1 MWRRMLWR
9 NSLGRTVCSKLFRS
23 FCKNSLSKH
32 CQPQHFSAKTLCTT
46 VSTKM
51 ADLAKVVTVL
61 NGFAPPS
68 LAESWDNV
76 GLLVE
81 PSPPH
86 EVSRMLLTND
96 LTEGVLAEAV
106 DKKANFILSYHP
118 PIFVPLK
125 RLTQRSW
132 KERIAVRCLEN
143 RIAVYSPHTAYDAVK
158 GGVNDWLA
166 SGLGAGQVSPL
177 EASVQPHPH
186 GHVFLLEVLA
196 DKSSALTLQGKLTAL
211 QQGDVT
217 TQDITTDSGDC
228 TRINVRCAQHALVQ
242 AVDCVNQTLGDKAGT
257 SLQVVKL
264 EKPPLPGAGM
274 GRLVTLDDPVTLS
287 VLLSRVKSHLGLN
300 HVRLAMGEGRTME
313 GSTVRS
319 VALCAGSGGSVLKGV
334 KADVYLTGEM
344 SHHDVL
350 DAVAMGTSVILCEH
364 SNTERGFL
372 RVLQGQ
378 LTAMLDGKVEVM
390 VSDVD
395 KDPLEV
401 V

>member
-1 MWRRMLWR
+1 
-9 NSLGRTVCSKLFRS
+9 
-23 FCKNSLSKH
+23 
-32 CQPQHFSAKTLCTT
+32 
-46 VSTKM
+46 M
-51 ADLAKVVTVL
+51 ADLTKVVTVL

-106 DKKANFILSYHP
+106 HKKANFILSYHP

-166 SGLGAGQVSPL
+166 SGLDS
-177 EASVQPHPH
+177 
-186 GHVFLLEVLA
+186 
-196 DKSSALTLQGKLTAL
+196 
-211 QQGDVT
+211 
-217 TQDITTDSGDC
+217 SGDC
-228 TRINVRCAQHALVQ
+228 TRINVRCSQHALVQ

-287 VLLSRVKSHLGLN
+287 ALLSRVKTHLGLN

-344 SHHDVL
+344 SHHNVL

-378 LTAMLDGKVEVM
+378 LTAMLDGKVEVV

>member
-1 MWRRMLWR
+1 
-9 NSLGRTVCSKLFRS
+9 
-23 FCKNSLSKH
+23 
-32 CQPQHFSAKTLCTT
+32 
-46 VSTKM
+46 M

-61 NGFAPPS
+61 NNFAPPS

-96 LTEGVLAEAV
+96 LTEGVLVEAV
-106 DKKANFILSYHP
+106 EKKANLILSYHP

-125 RLTQRSW
+125 RLTQSSW

-143 RIAVYSPHTAYDAVK
+143 RIAVYSPHTAYDALK

-166 SGLGAGQVSPL
+166 AGLGVGQVEPL
-177 EASVQPHPH
+177 HTSVQPHPQ
-186 GHVFLLEVLA
+186 GHVFVLEVCV
-196 DKSSALTLQGKLTAL
+196 DKPAAVALQGKLAAL
-211 QQGDVT
+211 QQGEVT
-217 TQDITTDSGDC
+217 TQDVMAGSRGNCIK
-228 TRINVRCAQHALVQ
+228 INMRCSQHALVQ
-242 AVDCVNQTLGDKAGT
+242 AVDCVNQTLGDKAAT
-257 SLQVVKL
+257 NLQVVKL
-264 EKPPLPGAGM
+264 EKPPLPGTGM
-274 GRLVTLDDPVTLS
+274 GRLVTLDVPVTMS
-287 VLLSRVKSHLGLN
+287 DLLSRVKTHLGLN
-300 HVRLAMGEGRTME
+300 HVRLGMGEGRTLE

-344 SHHDVL
+344 SHHDIL

-395 KDPLEV
+395 KDPVEV

>member
-9 NSLGRTVCSKLFRS
+9 NSLGRTVC
-23 FCKNSLSKH
+23 CKFFSSLSKSTPPKH
-32 CQPQHFSAKTLCTT
+32 FQPQKLSAKSLSTT

-51 ADLAKVVTVL
+51 ADLSKVVSTL
-61 NGFAPPS
+61 NNFAPPS

-86 EVSRMLLTND
+86 QVSRMLLTND

-106 DKKANFILSYHP
+106 ERKANLILSYHP

-158 GGVNDWLA
+158 RGVNDWLA
-166 SGLGAGQVSPL
+166 TGLGAGQVQPL
-177 EASVQPHPH
+177 EASVQTPPH
-186 GHVFLLEVLA
+186 GFLLEVFAGQLA
-196 DKSSALTLQGKLTAL
+196 AEALQEKLAAL
-211 QQGDVT
+211 QQGEVT
-217 TQDITTDSGDC
+217 TQDITTGGGSC
-228 TRINVRCAQHALVQ
+228 TKINMRCSQHALVT
-242 AVDCVNQTLGDKAGT
+242 AVDCINQTLGDKADT
-257 SLQVVKL
+257 SLQVMKL

-287 VLLSRVKSHLGLN
+287 DLLSRVKTHLGLN
-300 HVRLAMGEGRTME
+300 HVRLAVGEGKTLE

-334 KADVYLTGEM
+334 KADAYLTGEM

-350 DAVAMGTSVILCEH
+350 DAVAMGTSFILCEH

-378 LTAMLDGKVEVM
+378 LTAMFDGKVEVM